1 MLTADFLTLSTYV
14 LMVFMMYKKY
24 SRVATIALFILGC
37 MPVLSN
43 ASPWGANYFPNV
55 PLTTHEGKEVRFFDD
70 VIKDKVVAIN
80 FIYTHCPDTCPL
92 ETAQLVR
99 VQNIMGDRMGKDVF
113 FYSISIDPER
123 DTPEVLREYRER
135 FGAKWTFL
143 TGKKE
148 DIIQLRKKLGLYIPE
163 IQDGSNNHNVNMI
176 IGNQKTGRWMKRSP
190 FENTH
195 LLADQIGNWL
205 SGWKKKQVRTAD
217 YENAPELRQI
227 SRGEQIFRTR
237 CASCHTVTGNEL
249 AGALGPDLLGVS
261 QRREQRWLY
270 DWLKAPDR
278 MINNKDPIAME
289 MYERYNKLA
298 MPNMRLNKEEA
309 DVLLA
314 YIDDETQRITGV
326 PAQADEKPVK
336 AAFTVSSTE
345 PNGDVVAIMN
355 SWVRE
360 AHEKATVNAGYMTL
374 VNAGDEEV
382 TLLKVE
388 SDTYS
393 KIEVHEMV
401 RVDGLMEMREVK
413 DLSIPGNGQI
423 RFEPGGKHLMLMG
436 PKEHLKTGQKVD
448 MTLIFKSGKIQT
460 VSIQVAA
467 K

>member
-1 MLTADFLTLSTYV
+1 
-14 LMVFMMYKKY
+14 MMYKKY
-24 SRVATIALFILGC
+24 SWVATIALFILGC
-37 MPVLSN
+37 IPVLSS
-43 ASPWGANYFPNV
+43 ASPWGADYFPNV
-55 PLTTHEGKEVRFFDD
+55 TLTTHEGKEVRFFDD

-99 VQNIMGDRMGKDVF
+99 VQNIMGDRLGKDVF

-123 DTPEVLREYRER
+123 DTPEVLAEYRER

-143 TGKKE
+143 TGNKE

-205 SGWKKKQVRTAD
+205 SGWKNKQVRTAD

-227 SRGEQIFRTR
+227 PRGEQIFRTR
-237 CASCHTVTGNEL
+237 CATCHTVTGKEL

-261 QRREQRWLY
+261 QRREKRWLY
-270 DWLKAPDR
+270 DWLKAPDQ
-278 MINNKDPIAME
+278 MINKKDPIAME

-314 YIDDETQRITGV
+314 YIDDETQRIMGV

-345 PNGDVVAIMN
+345 PDGDVVAIMN

-374 VNAGDEEV
+374 LNASDEEV

-388 SDTYS
+388 SDAYD

-401 RVDGLMEMREVK
+401 VVDGLMEMREVE
-413 DLSIPGNGQI
+413 DLSIPANGQI

-448 MTLIFKSGKIQT
+448 MTLMFKSGKKQT